1 MAIRLPSGATVAI
14 ASAYGTSVTVTA
26 ISNAGTAVATAGT
39 GVGTAGEIVELTTG
53 WDRANGRLFR
63 IQSVSGGTAYALEGF
78 DSSSTSDY
86 PSGSGAGSMRK
97 LSTWTSIT
105 QVQSVASSGGDIQ
118 FVDTTSLAD
127 FTQKQ
132 IPNTRSP
139 NQITFTV
146 FDDPS
151 LEYFATVR
159 SVSESRTP
167 TGLRVVLPG
176 GSPFYAN
183 GYWSLQ
189 SVPNLTSNQAIT
201 LNIDFS
207 TLAEPTR
214 YAS

>member
-14 ASAYGTSVTVTA
+14 ASAYGTSAA
-26 ISNAGTAVATAGT
+26 ISALSNASTAVATAGT
-39 GVGTAGEIVELTTG
+39 GVGTAGEIIELTSG

-78 DSSSTSDY
+78 DSSGTGDY
-86 PSGSGAGSMRK
+86 PAGSGTGSMRK
-97 LSTWTSIT
+97 VSTWTSVT

-118 FVDTTSLAD
+118 FVDITSLSD

-139 NQITFTV
+139 SQIGFTV
-146 FDDPS
+146 FDDPT
-151 LEYFATVR
+151 LTYFSTVR
-159 SVSESRTP
+159 GVSESRAP
-167 TGLRVVLPG
+167 AALRVVLPG

-189 SVPNLTSNQAIT
+189 SVPNLTSGQAIT
-201 LNIDFS
+201 LNLDFS